1 MKEPEPLQLAIDR
14 GLLTMKRVDPWRTG
28 IYLAILGAF
37 LYIGWALLSLL
48 IFLELPIFRLADVVV
63 YFDIDFAIA
72 AIAVASASGF
82 AFGLIAASLWNWL
95 LQRLGIPA
103 R

>member
-1 MKEPEPLQLAIDR
+1 VLKSLQLAIDC
-14 GLLTMKRVDPWRTG
+14 GVLTMKRVDPRRTG

-37 LYIGWALLSLL
+37 VYIGWVVVSLVL
-48 IFLELPIFRLADVVV
+48 FLKLPILRFADVVV

-82 AFGLIAASLWNWL
+82 ALGLLLASLWNWL
-95 LQRLGIPA
+95 VPRLGGTA
-103 R
+103 